1 MTETTAVDL
10 CNPSPCGSNS
20 HCRPSNGQAV
30 CSCVTGFKGSPPFC
44 RAECIV
50 STDCPRNR
58 ACSNQKCIDPC
69 LGACGLSAQCSVINH
84 NPVCSC
90 FEQYTGDP
98 FIQCVPQSK
107 AHLSLQRFLV
117 KNISL
122 LRFFHGNLEFCK
134 FEIWKIFINLIILLP
149 DPIYLTTTR
158 LHDLL
163 DIFVP
168 KDGPAKIGIF
178 F

>member
-1 MTETTAVDL
+1 MTETTAIDL

-20 HCRPSNGQAV
+20 HCRPFNGQAV
-30 CSCVTGFKGSPPFC
+30 CSCVTGFKGSPPYC

-98 FIQCVPQSK
+98 FVQCVPQSK
-107 AHLSLQRFLV
+107 THLSLQRFLV

-122 LRFFHGNLEFCK
+122 FRLFLENFEFCK
-134 FEIWKIFINLIILLP
+134 FEI
-149 DPIYLTTTR
+149 
-158 LHDLL
+158 
-163 DIFVP
+163 
-168 KDGPAKIGIF
+168 
-178 F
+178 